1 MKYLNGYYHIKV
13 RDKRFNIHPTED
25 ITIRKREPS
34 KSLRTQY
41 QEQKKTKLEKSGK
54 VEKVNEELELK
65 PYNSKQKAKTNIV
78 KNQKFI
84 LQGCPSCKRNTWV
97 NFDQGFCSKVRENV
111 IDKQKH
117 QSIKCTWTKS

>member
-13 RDKRFNIHPTED
+13 RDKRFNIHPKED

-41 QEQKKTKLEKSGK
+41 QEQKKAKLEKSGK
-54 VEKVNEELELK
+54 VEKVKKELELK
-65 PYNSKQKAKTNIV
+65 PYKSKQKAKTNIV

-84 LQGCPSCKRNTWV
+84 LQGCPSCKQNTWV
-97 NFDQGFCSKVRENV
+97 NFDQDFCSEVRENV
-111 IDKQKH
+111 IAKQKH

>member
-1 MKYLNGYYHIKV
+1 MKYLNDYYHIKV
-13 RDKRFNIHPTED
+13 RYKRFIIHPIED

-41 QEQKKTKLEKSGK
+41 QEQKKAKLEKSGK
-54 VEKVNEELELK
+54 VEKVNKELELK
-65 PYNSKQKAKTNIV
+65 PYNSKQKAKTNTV

-84 LQGCPSCKRNTWV
+84 LQRCSSCKRKTCV
-97 NFDQGFCSKVRENV
+97 NFDQGFCSEVRENV
-111 IDKQKH
+111 IGKQKH